1 MTEYLLF
8 IYGVN
13 TRETRD
19 QPTYADQLIEQMQRL
34 RSLQMEIEFCPL
46 YWGDVNIEAEQDL
59 QGRLEESPV

>member
-8 IYGVN
+8 IHGVN

-19 QPTYADQLIEQMQRL
+19 QPTYADQLIEQIRRL
-34 RSLQMEIEFCPL
+34 QSPQMSIRSCPL